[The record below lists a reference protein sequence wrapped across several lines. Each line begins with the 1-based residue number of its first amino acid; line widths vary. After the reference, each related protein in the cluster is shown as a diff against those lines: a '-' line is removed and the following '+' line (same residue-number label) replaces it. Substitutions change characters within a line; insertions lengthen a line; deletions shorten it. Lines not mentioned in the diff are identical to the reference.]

1 MLALESFPP
10 GCKEPEKTRET
21 KRKKNKKK
29 QTDSGFLPAEV
40 HQAT

>member
-1 MLALESFPP
+1 MLALESSPP
-10 GCKEPEKTRET
+10 GWKEPEKSQENER
-21 KRKKNKKK
+21 KKK